1 MCKIKKIA
9 GVATQNEVEGM
20 STEQLQETLLR
31 VVELQP
37 GVSMDIFKPA
47 EQQPGGYHPALGG
60 SAPDWCMCGRCREMP
75 TDIEKKC
82 CQKQKCISEPVV
94 SIIYIKISYLIH

>member
-9 GVATQNEVEGM
+9 RVATQNEVEGM

-75 TDIEKKC
+75 TDIETRGPRGPWVAHLSKMSKANFSLC
-82 CQKQKCISEPVV
+82 N
-94 SIIYIKISYLIH
+94 LM